1 MKGFVFRLIPPR
13 PGFAFDM
20 SPDERAIML
29 EHVGYW
35 NALAEQGRAVAFG
48 PVDDPAGSYG
58 IGIVLAED
66 LADAEAL
73 GDADP
78 ALRSGRGFRTE
89 IAPMLALV
97 TPAGRFGGGM
107 G

>member
-1 MKGFVFRLIPPR
+1 MGFVFRLIPPR

-20 SPDERAIML
+20 SPEERAIMI
-29 EHVGYW
+29 EHAGYW
-35 NALAEQGRAVAFG
+35 GELAERGRAVAFG
-48 PVDDPAGSYG
+48 PVNDPAGSYG

-66 LADAEAL
+66 LADAQEL

-78 ALRSGRGFRTE
+78 AIRSGRGFRTE

-97 TPAGRFGGGM
+97 TPAGRFDGAAG
-107 G
+107 